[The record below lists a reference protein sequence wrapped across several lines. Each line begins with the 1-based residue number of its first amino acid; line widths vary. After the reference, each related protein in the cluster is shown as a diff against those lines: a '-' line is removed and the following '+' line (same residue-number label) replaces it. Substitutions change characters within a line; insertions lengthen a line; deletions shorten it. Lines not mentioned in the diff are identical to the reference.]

1 MAYQINRYNNSFL
14 TTVADGTINN
24 TTDLKFIGRNFA
36 GYGEIQNENFLY
48 LLENFSGLNPPPR
61 ALSGQ
66 LWYDSGLQKLKFYD
80 GAKWRTTGGAETQST
95 EPLGLTEGDLW
106 WDNANDQL
114 YVFGGVNFILIG
126 PQNAGEGVTQLI
138 SRVVLDTT
146 NTQRSIIEATIND
159 EVIATF
165 SLDGPF
171 DLATSNPISGFD
183 RIRQGI
189 TLIDTENSRN
199 GVTGSNFRFWGTASN
214 ADRLGSKLLNEFV
227 LKDEAVFDTRV
238 EFANDGI
245 AIGESLGFKF
255 FVDNISDG
263 IIQNENGVQSEVRFI
278 TTDNT
283 ENLVHSVTVNSLG
296 LIPPQT
302 NTYQIGSPSNVWNI
316 VYAAQFEGEASKA
329 ATLRVDSNFRTAS
342 VNPNP
347 NTVAVRDASGN
358 LKAVLFEGTATQARY
373 ADLAEKYSTGQEW
386 PVGTAMAVCD
396 HADHETGP
404 ANASSIAIGV
414 ISENPAYLMNSEAE
428 GQAIALKGRVP
439 VRVIGAVRK
448 GQAVYAWENG
458 VCSTVATTSLV
469 GIALESNNIEGEKLV
484 ECVLKT

>member
-14 TTVADGTINN
+14 TAVADGTINN

-80 GAKWRTTGGAETQST
+80 GTKWRTTGGAETEST
-95 EPLGLTEGDLW
+95 EPTGLSEGDFW

-114 YVFGGVNFILIG
+114 YVFNGVNFILIG

-159 EVIATF
+159 EVITVF

-171 DLATSNPISGFD
+171 DLATSNPIPGFD

-214 ADRLGSKLLNEFV
+214 SERLGGLS
-227 LKDEAVFDTRV
+227 
-238 EFANDGI
+238 ANDFVAQINPNFNTQVQINDVGLNI
-245 AIGESLGFKF
+245 ASGFRM

-263 IIQNENGVQSEVRFI
+263 ILQNEIGSSSEIHFK
-278 TTDNT
+278 TTNNN
-283 ENLVHSVTVNSLG
+283 ENVVHSLTVNSLG

-302 NTYQIGSPSNVWNI
+302 NTYQIGSPNNIWNI
-316 VYAAQFEGEASKA
+316 VYASQFEGEASKA

-373 ADLAEKYSTGQEW
+373 ADLAEKYSTEQEW

-439 VRVIGAVRK
+439 VRVVGSVRK
-448 GQAVYAWENG
+448 GQAVYAYENG
-458 VCSTVATTSLV
+458 VCSTVATSALIGV
-469 GIALESNNIEGEKLV
+469 ALESNDDVGEKLV

>member
-14 TTVADGTINN
+14 TTVLDGTINN

-36 GYGEIQNENFLY
+36 GYGEIQNENFLF
-48 LLENFSGLNPPPR
+48 LLENFSGLNPPPK

-80 GAKWRTTGGAETQST
+80 GVKWRTTGGAETEST
-95 EPLGLTEGDLW
+95 EPSGLSEGDFW

-114 YVFGGVNFILIG
+114 YVFNGVNFILIG
-126 PQNAGEGVTQLI
+126 PQNAGEGVTQFI
-138 SRVVLDTT
+138 SRAVLDTT

-159 EVIATF
+159 EVITIF

-171 DLATSNPISGFD
+171 DLATSNPIPGFD

-214 ADRLGSKLLNEFV
+214 AERLGGNLVSNFI
-227 LKDEAVFDTRV
+227 LKDDAVFDSRV
-238 EFANDGI
+238 DFTNDGV

-255 FVDNISDG
+255 FVDNISDA
-263 IIQNENGVQSEVRFI
+263 IIQNENGVQSEIRLI

-302 NTYQIGSPSNVWNI
+302 NTYQIGSPNNIWNI
-316 VYAAQFEGEASKA
+316 VYAAQFEGEASRA

-342 VNPNP
+342 VNPTP

-373 ADLAEKYSTGQEW
+373 ADLAEKYSTEQEW
-386 PVGTAMAVCD
+386 PIGTAMAVCD

-404 ANASSIAIGV
+404 ANAGSIAIGV

-458 VCSTVATTSLV
+458 VCSTVATSALV
-469 GIALESNNIEGEKLV
+469 GVALNSNTDEGEKLV

>member
-14 TTVADGTINN
+14 TTVVDGTINN

-36 GYGEIQNENFLY
+36 GYGEIQNENFLF
-48 LLENFSGLNPPPR
+48 LLENFSGLNPPPK

-80 GAKWRTTGGAETQST
+80 GTKWRTTGGAETEPT
-95 EPLGLTEGDLW
+95 EPVGLSEGDFW

-114 YVFGGVNFILIG
+114 YVFNGVNFILIG
-126 PQNAGEGVTQLI
+126 PQNAGDGITQLI
-138 SRVVLDTT
+138 SRIVLDTT

-159 EVIATF
+159 EVIAIF

-214 ADRLGSKLLNEFV
+214 AERLGGLSASDFVAQLNPNFNTQV
-227 LKDEAVFDTRV
+227 QI
-238 EFANDGI
+238 NDAGLNV
-245 AIGESLGFKF
+245 ASGFRM

-263 IIQNENGVQSEVRFI
+263 IFQNEIGSSSEIHFK
-278 TTDNT
+278 TTNNN
-283 ENLVHSVTVNSLG
+283 ENVIHSLTVNSLG

-302 NTYQIGSPSNVWNI
+302 NTYQIGSPNNIWNI
-316 VYAAQFEGEASKA
+316 VYASQFEGEASKA
-329 ATLRVDSNFRTAS
+329 ATLRVDSDFRTAS

-386 PVGTAMAVCD
+386 PVGTAMTVCE
-396 HADHETGP
+396 HEDHETGP
-404 ANASSIAIGV
+404 ASASSIAIGV

-439 VRVIGAVRK
+439 VRVVGAVRK
-448 GQAVYAWENG
+448 GQAIYAWENG
-458 VCSTVATTSLV
+458 ICSTIATSALV
-469 GIALESNNIEGEKLV
+469 GVALESNNVEGEKLV

>member
-14 TTVADGTINN
+14 TTVVDGTINN

-36 GYGEIQNENFLY
+36 GYGEIQNENFLF
-48 LLENFSGLNPPPR
+48 LLENFSGLNPPPK

-80 GAKWRTTGGAETQST
+80 GTKWRTTGGAETEPT
-95 EPLGLTEGDLW
+95 EPVGLSEGDFW

-114 YVFGGVNFILIG
+114 YVFNGVNFILIG
-126 PQNAGEGVTQLI
+126 PQNAGDGITQLI
-138 SRVVLDTT
+138 SRIVLDTT

-159 EVIATF
+159 EVIAIF

-214 ADRLGSKLLNEFV
+214 AERLGGLSASDFVAQLNPNFNTQV
-227 LKDEAVFDTRV
+227 QI
-238 EFANDGI
+238 NDAGLNV
-245 AIGESLGFKF
+245 ASGFRM

-263 IIQNENGVQSEVRFI
+263 IFQNEIGSSSEIHFK
-278 TTDNT
+278 TTNNN
-283 ENLVHSVTVNSLG
+283 ENVIHSLTVNSLG

-302 NTYQIGSPSNVWNI
+302 NTYQIGSPNNIWNI
-316 VYAAQFEGEASKA
+316 VYASQFEGEASKA
-329 ATLRVDSNFRTAS
+329 ATLRVDSDFRTAS

-373 ADLAEKYSTGQEW
+373 ADLAEKYSTEQEW

-439 VRVIGAVRK
+439 VRIVGSVRK

-458 VCSTVATTSLV
+458 VCSTVATSALV
-469 GIALESNNIEGEKLV
+469 GVALNSNTDEGEKLV

>member
-14 TTVADGTINN
+14 TTVLDGTINN

-36 GYGEIQNENFLY
+36 GYGETQNENFLF
-48 LLENFSGLNPPPR
+48 LLENFSGLNPPPK

-80 GAKWRTTGGAETQST
+80 GTKWRTTGGAETQST
-95 EPLGLTEGDLW
+95 EPTGLSEGDFW

-114 YVFGGVNFILIG
+114 YVFNGVNFVLIG

-159 EVIATF
+159 EVIAIF

-214 ADRLGSKLLNEFV
+214 AERLGGLSASDFVAQINPNFNTQVQINNAGLNV
-227 LKDEAVFDTRV
+227 A
-238 EFANDGI
+238 
-245 AIGESLGFKF
+245 SGFRM

-263 IIQNENGVQSEVRFI
+263 IFQNEIGSSSEIHFK
-278 TTDNT
+278 TTNNT
-283 ENLVHSVTVNSLG
+283 ENVVHSLTVNSSG

-302 NTYQIGSPSNVWNI
+302 NTYQIGSPDNIWNI
-316 VYAAQFEGEASKA
+316 MYAAQFEGEASKA

-373 ADLAEKYSTGQEW
+373 ADLAEKYSTEQEW
-386 PVGTAMAVCD
+386 PVGTAMAVCE
-396 HADHETGP
+396 HEDHETGP
-404 ANASSIAIGV
+404 ANSSSIAIGV

-439 VRVIGAVRK
+439 VRVVGAVRK
-448 GQAVYAWENG
+448 GQAVYAWDNG
-458 VCSTVATTSLV
+458 VCSTVATSALIGV
-469 GIALESNNIEGEKLV
+469 ALESNETEGEKLV